1 MEAGEMTTEVTGLSI
16 GGGRSTNDDEIIAVT
31 RRADELGY
39 DTVWTGEAWGR
50 DVFTVLTMIAC
61 HTGRLRLGTGIATV
75 FSRTPSMIAQSI
87 ASLDVI
93 SKGRAVL
100 GLGTS
105 GRLVVEG
112 WHGLKYERPLER
124 TREYIEIIRMALA
137 GQRVNYQGRNFQLSR
152 FRLQISP
159 VQERIPIFVASLGQ
173 RNMALTGEMAD
184 GWLPTWVH
192 VDHLPGMKAQLEEGA
207 AKAGRNTGDL
217 TAAPQILS
225 YVTRNADDKV
235 EARRL
240 LSGHMAYYVGGMGTY
255 YNELF
260 QRYGYGEEAQRVREA
275 WALNERERAASMFS
289 DDILD
294 KLTIWGD
301 VEECRDKLE
310 RYRANGADMPVIGF
324 PHGCPLDASI
334 RTLEALAPRG

>member
-1 MEAGEMTTEVTGLSI
+1 MTTEVTGLSI
-16 GGGRSTNDDEIIAVT
+16 GGGRDTNDDAIIAVT

-61 HTGRLRLGTGIATV
+61 HTSRLRLGTGIATV

-87 ASLDVI
+87 ASLDLI

-152 FRLQISP
+152 FRLQFSP

-173 RNMALTGEMAD
+173 RNVALTGELAD

-207 AKAGRNTGDL
+207 VKAGRSIDHL
-217 TAAPQILS
+217 TVAPQILS
-225 YVTRNADDKV
+225 YVARNADEKV

-240 LSGHMAYYVGGMGTY
+240 LSEHMAYYVGGMGTY

-260 QRYGYGEEAQRVREA
+260 QRYGYAEEAQRVREA
-275 WALNERERAASMFS
+275 WASNERERAASMFS

-301 VEECRDKLE
+301 IEECRDKLE

-324 PHGCPLDASI
+324 PHRCPLDASI

>member
-1 MEAGEMTTEVTGLSI
+1 MTTEVTGLSI

-152 FRLQISP
+152 FRLQFSP

-207 AKAGRNTGDL
+207 TKAGRNTGDL

>member
-1 MEAGEMTTEVTGLSI
+1 MTTEVTGLSI

-61 HTGRLRLGTGIATV
+61 HTSRLRLGTGIATV

-152 FRLQISP
+152 FRLQFSP

-173 RNMALTGEMAD
+173 RNVALTGELAD
-184 GWLPTWVH
+184 GWLPTWIH
-192 VDHLPGMKAQLEEGA
+192 VDHLPGMKAQLDEGA
-207 AKAGRNTGDL
+207 QKSGRSAGDL

-225 YVTRNADDKV
+225 YVTRNDEEKA

-255 YNELF
+255 YNDLF

-275 WALNERERAASMFS
+275 WASNERERAASMFS

-301 VEECRDKLE
+301 VEECRDKLAK
-310 RYRANGADMPVIGF
+310 YRENGADMPVIGF

>member
-1 MEAGEMTTEVTGLSI
+1 MTTEVTGLSI

-61 HTGRLRLGTGIATV
+61 HTSRLHLGTGIATV

-137 GQRVNYQGRNFQLSR
+137 GQRVNYQGRNFELSR
-152 FRLQISP
+152 FRLQFSP

-173 RNMALTGEMAD
+173 RNMALTGELAD

-207 AKAGRNTGDL
+207 QKSGRTAGDL
-217 TAAPQILS
+217 TAAPQIMS
-225 YVTRNADDKV
+225 YVTRNNDEKA

-255 YNELF
+255 YNDLF

-275 WALNERERAASMFS
+275 WASNERERAASIFS

-301 VEECRDKLE
+301 VEECRDKLSK
-310 RYRANGADMPVIGF
+310 YRENGADMPVIGF
-324 PHGCPLDASI
+324 PHGCSLDASI

>member
-1 MEAGEMTTEVTGLSI
+1 MTTEVTGLSI

>member
-1 MEAGEMTTEVTGLSI
+1 
-16 GGGRSTNDDEIIAVT
+16 
-31 RRADELGY
+31 
-39 DTVWTGEAWGR
+39 
-50 DVFTVLTMIAC
+50 
-61 HTGRLRLGTGIATV
+61 
-75 FSRTPSMIAQSI
+75 MIAQSI

>member
-1 MEAGEMTTEVTGLSI
+1 MTTEVTGLSI

-207 AKAGRNTGDL
+207 TKAGRNTGDL

>member
-1 MEAGEMTTEVTGLSI
+1 MTTEVTGLSI

-61 HTGRLRLGTGIATV
+61 HTSRLRLGTGIATV

-152 FRLQISP
+152 FRLQFSP

-207 AKAGRNTGDL
+207 AEAGRNTGDL

-240 LSGHMAYYVGGMGTY
+240 LRGHMAYYVGGMGTY

>member
-1 MEAGEMTTEVTGLSI
+1 MTTEVTGLSI

-152 FRLQISP
+152 FRLQFSP

-207 AKAGRNTGDL
+207 TKAGRNTGDL

-225 YVTRNADDKV
+225 YVTRNADDKA